1 MNISFKY
8 YRGFYLITTIVALT
22 LGIGL
27 LNEHLHAASALIPS
41 ISATAFVSV
50 VLFLYDRV
58 LWRIFPQLLQVKDIS
73 GRYTGDLFSD
83 FKRTKKPI
91 QIVFEITQTASCVH
105 VRQFTRDSTGRTTW
119 SESLNE
125 TIEARADGSMRLSFA
140 YRNEGE
146 ATQAEMT
153 EHIGFCCPPCVRVV
167 VASHEPR

>member
-1 MNISFKY
+1 
-8 YRGFYLITTIVALT
+8 
-22 LGIGL
+22 
-27 LNEHLHAASALIPS
+27 
-41 ISATAFVSV
+41 
-50 VLFLYDRV
+50 
-58 LWRIFPQLLQVKDIS
+58 VKDIS

-83 FKRTKKPI
+83 FKRTKEPI

-153 EHIGFCCPPCVRVV
+153 EHIGFCCLDFSTDRKRVGGRYFTNRHPHPTRGEIHACF
-167 VASHEPR
+167 ASKKLKGRL